1 MEPSSNNY
9 NIRGKRGKFKG
20 KFKKKKESVLRTEII
35 TARNVSRTQ
44 RKASSAT
51 PEDVKGVS
59 IFTNILHGRRIEI
72 KASNLLRKFDAFI
85 TI

>member
-20 KFKKKKESVLRTEII
+20 KFQKKESVLRTEII

-44 RKASSAT
+44 RKASSVT

-59 IFTNILHGRRIEI
+59 IYTNILHAI
-72 KASNLLRKFDAFI
+72 KCV
-85 TI
+85 